1 MGRLHIDMGGD
12 ACCFRQAVK
21 RLMASA
27 KSTDKEF
34 REFPGGYHE
43 LLKGPEKVEAV
54 QTLIRWIGKHSSTP
68 AEFAGAKL

>member
-1 MGRLHIDMGGD
+1 
-12 ACCFRQAVK
+12 
-21 RLMASA
+21 MASA